1 LGFKTRLFYL
11 FILRGISYSLQQI
24 KLKLNIKT
32 YNQKIN
38 YFCSG
43 FLLSPFKTASY
54 PMVHKQKCSFIAF
67 TCFLFFIPLSVIA
80 QNTWQSWLHISNV
93 GDPSYLPA
101 SIAMDNNNKIILA
114 TNGGTFSPVFDLSTF
129 GNNLLAKM
137 DTNYRVNWAI
147 PARCYGQGLGGASPN
162 AKICTDKS
170 GNIYWAGSFYDSV
183 VIKQTKLIGRATP
196 VTPGAFQTT
205 KNIYVVKVSPA
216 GDVLWGNVFTA
227 EIKSMPYDFTP
238 SVGGLSADTL
248 GNVYVCGSYGGTL
261 RGDSAS
267 VTGSTMVN
275 GYLLKLNSATGKL
288 KKMLSLGQ
296 TNTFATKVKTDSK
309 GNVVVVGYFGGT
321 FNLGSFSFSGN
332 SNSAFIAKLDAN
344 MSPIWVKQN
353 TLKTCTSM
361 DINEKDHIYIT
372 GSSSK
377 GFYIAQYAPD
387 GTLLKTKEP
396 DALPNEVTPHDIIAY
411 RDAVVATGD
420 FRGTLQMDGKQIAFS
435 GTGENALFTV
445 VLDTTF
451 NVKKLNSVSSWGISR
466 GTSLTKIA
474 KSGQFVLAYT
484 FNRFVVAN
492 GFIVNALGYD
502 LLLAIDKDFIT
513 RTSTTEE
520 VRAKIYPN
528 PANQQVMVETQ
539 LPISCK
545 IHNNVGV
552 LVKEG
557 KTNTPIST
565 DDLPNGCYFIRL
577 ADASGQQGFFKFV
590 VAR

>member
-1 LGFKTRLFYL
+1 MICKKSHSRLT
-11 FILRGISYSLQQI
+11 FIL
-24 KLKLNIKT
+24 
-32 YNQKIN
+32 
-38 YFCSG
+38 F
-43 FLLSPFKTASY
+43 
-54 PMVHKQKCSFIAF
+54 V
-67 TCFLFFIPLSVIA
+67 FFIPASVIA
-80 QNTWQSWLHISNV
+80 QNTWQSWLQISEV
-93 GDPSYLPA
+93 GDPAYLPA

-147 PARCYGQGLGGASPN
+147 PARCYGQGYGGASPN
-162 AKICTDKS
+162 AKICTDKD

-183 VIKQTKLIGRATP
+183 IIKQTKLIGKAIP
-196 VTPGAFQTT
+196 VSPGAFQTT

-238 SVGGLSADTL
+238 SVGALSADTL

-275 GYLLKLNSATGKL
+275 GYLLKLNATTGKL

-296 TNTFATKVKTDSK
+296 SNTFATKVKTDSK
-309 GNVVVVGYFGGT
+309 GNVIVVGYFGGT
-321 FNLGSFSFSGN
+321 FNLGNFSFSSN
-332 SNSAFIAKLDAN
+332 SYSAFIAKLDAN
-344 MSPIWVKQN
+344 MLPIWVKEN
-353 TLKTCTSM
+353 KVKTCSGM

-372 GSSSK
+372 GTSAG

-396 DALPNEVTPHDIIAY
+396 NTIPNEVTPRDIIAY
-411 RDAVVATGD
+411 RNAVVATGD
-420 FRGTLQMDGKQIAFS
+420 FRGTLQMEDKQIAFS

-445 VLDTTF
+445 VLDTSF
-451 NVKKLNSVSSWGISR
+451 NVKKLNTVSSWGISR
-466 GTSLTKIA
+466 GTALTKIA

-492 GFIVNALGYD
+492 GFIVNAIGYD
-502 LLLAIDKDFIT
+502 LMLAIDKDFIT
-513 RTSTTEE
+513 PTANIQEIS
-520 VRAKIYPN
+520 AKIYPN
-528 PANQQVMVETQ
+528 PANQQVMVET
-539 LPISCK
+539 PNPFSYK
-545 IHNNVGV
+545 IHNNLGIF
-552 LVKEG
+552 VKEG
-557 KTNTPIST
+557 KTNAPIST
-565 DDLPNGCYFIRL
+565 EDLPNGCYFVRI
-577 ADASGQQGFFKFV
+577 ASSDGKQGFFKFV